1 MGEGK
6 IKPTGRRP
14 ELASLPVRSFI
25 IMEAKIMK
33 MAKKFLAVA
42 LAGVLALSVLTGC
55 GASVK
60 SKDIADSL
68 TKMGVKVEQD
78 DGVDKTA
85 KETLKAIEAIINSE
99 TNTGA
104 DKITLDNA
112 VSKAT
117 GRVIKDYNISNIPD
131 AVKKALG
138 LFTGTGATAADKEN
152 DGKKVQVALVKTENA
167 TKDASLQAAIA
178 KDALLTAWAPTYT
191 EFADTGKLGTAKT
204 SDGKYILVVIVNDV
218 KAADNT

>member
-1 MGEGK
+1 
-6 IKPTGRRP
+6 
-14 ELASLPVRSFI
+14 
-25 IMEAKIMK
+25 MEAKIMK
-33 MAKKFLAVA
+33 MVKKFLAVA

-55 GASVK
+55 GDSVK